1 MNIMMIVY
9 WGTMLYTQKILLPP
23 SSACNVNVEAA
34 VFSEMFVVTRLCGV
48 TDVWWLSYNKTG
60 IMLAHVHR

>member
-1 MNIMMIVY
+1 
-9 WGTMLYTQKILLPP
+9 MLYTQKILLPP

-48 TDVWWLSYNKTG
+48 TDVW
-60 IMLAHVHR
+60 